1 MNQEMEYIN
10 RLRSEMENERQIQ
23 MEKRKQEKE
32 YLNKMLM
39 ENKENKQ
46 RQKAE
51 EENQRLQDL
60 NA

>member
-1 MNQEMEYIN
+1 MEYIN

-39 ENKENKQ
+39 ENKENKE

-51 EENQRLQDL
+51 EENQRLLDL

>member
-46 RQKAE
+46 KKQNKKNKQNK
-51 EENQRLQDL
+51 ENKPK
-60 NA
+60 

>member
-1 MNQEMEYIN
+1 
-10 RLRSEMENERQIQ
+10 

-51 EENQRLQDL
+51 EENQRLMDL
-60 NA
+60 NAQEEYTKMLERQENDRQTEMK

>member
-39 ENKENKQ
+39 ENKENKE

-51 EENQRLQDL
+51 EENQRLVDL

>member
-39 ENKENKQ
+39 ENKENKE

-51 EENQRLQDL
+51 EENQRLLDL

>member
-39 ENKENKQ
+39 ENKENK
-46 RQKAE
+46 
-51 EENQRLQDL
+51 
-60 NA
+60 

>member
-1 MNQEMEYIN
+1 
-10 RLRSEMENERQIQ
+10 

-51 EENQRLQDL
+51 EENQRLMDL
-60 NA
+60 NAQEEYTKMLER

>member
-32 YLNKMLM
+32 YLNNMLM
-39 ENKENKQ
+39 ENKKNK
-46 RQKAE
+46 
-51 EENQRLQDL
+51 
-60 NA
+60 

>member
-1 MNQEMEYIN
+1 
-10 RLRSEMENERQIQ
+10 
-23 MEKRKQEKE
+23 
-32 YLNKMLM
+32 M

-60 NA
+60 NAQEEYTKMLERQENDRQTEMK